1 MLYLEAQTRDARRKA
16 RKRPSDE
23 LYAEYEGFLMA
34 KYPKLVQETPTV
46 AQLIDPVN
54 STSIAA
60 EVDAAAAAV
69 AVAITSAIEVKAKLE
84 ADVKDE
90 VSTPPQKRRLIK
102 RLPENVEE
110 KEVTETKDVTVT
122 RRKRWRRKGEKR
134 S

>member
-16 RKRPSDE
+16 RKRPSGE

-34 KYPKLVQETPTV
+34 KYSKLVHETPTV

-110 KEVTETKDVTVT
+110 KEVTETKEVTVT